1 MQIATREIMKMP
13 YSGPFEDRL
22 AIRELLEAYADA
34 VTHHDPD
41 AWGATWADDGE
52 WSLPD
57 YPEIGTTRGREAI
70 VAMWIEAMKAYPG
83 IMFEA
88 WPGSIEIDGDSAVMR
103 SYTSEIYDRDG
114 QTLRDRGLY
123 QDTCVKVEG
132 KWLFK
137 SRSFRNIH
145 RQQTAKGC

>member
-1 MQIATREIMKMP
+1 MTFTG
-13 YSGPFEDRL
+13 SFEDRL

-34 VTHHDPD
+34 VTRRDAD
-41 AWGATWADDGE
+41 AWGATWAEDAE

-57 YPEIGTTRGREAI
+57 YPEIGTTRGRDAI

-88 WPGSIEIDGDSAVMR
+88 WPGAIDIDGDNAKIR
-103 SYTSEIYDRDG
+103 SYTTEVYD
-114 QTLRDRGLY
+114 QENETVRDRGLY
-123 QDTCVKVEG
+123 EDTCVKIAG
-132 KWLFK
+132 RWYFK

-145 RQQTAKGC
+145 RQRAPKGC

>member
-1 MQIATREIMKMP
+1 MP

-22 AIRELLEAYADA
+22 AIRELLETYADA
-34 VTHHDPD
+34 VTRRDAE
-41 AWGATWADDGE
+41 AWGETWAEDAE

-57 YPEIGTTRGREAI
+57 YPEIGTTKGRAAI

-88 WPGSIEIDGDSAVMR
+88 WPGWIQVDGDRAVMR
-103 SYTSEIYDRDG
+103 SYTAEVYDRDG
-114 QTLRDRGLY
+114 TTFRDRGVY
-123 QDTCVKVEG
+123 EDACVKVGG

-137 SRSFRNIH
+137 SRSFRNVH
-145 RQQTAKGC
+145 RQQSPKGC